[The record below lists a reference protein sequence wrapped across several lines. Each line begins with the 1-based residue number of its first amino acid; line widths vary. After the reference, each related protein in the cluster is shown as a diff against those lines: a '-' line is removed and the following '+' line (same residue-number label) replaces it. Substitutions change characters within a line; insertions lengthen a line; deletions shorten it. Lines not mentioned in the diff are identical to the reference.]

1 MDAEAK
7 KSDPGYQPHGA
18 TSSRS
23 NGNARISGR
32 DFARRAKAAIAQL
45 PMNLNEHVK
54 RNPYATLG
62 VAVALGAGAGLLLG
76 HRILRTVLTSV
87 ASYAAIEIGRE
98 LGRAYLRARSSPAN
112 GGRHVSTPSA

>member
-1 MDAEAK
+1 MDAEAQ
-7 KSDPGYQPHGA
+7 KSDPGTQPHGP

-23 NGNARISGR
+23 NGAARFSGR
-32 DFARRAKAAIAQL
+32 DFARRAKAAVTRL
-45 PMNLNEHVK
+45 PMNLDEQIK
-54 RNPYATLG
+54 QNPYATLG

-98 LGRAYLRARSSPAN
+98 LGRAYLRERASVAA
-112 GGRHVSTPSA
+112 GGRHVSTPLA

>member
-1 MDAEAK
+1 M
-7 KSDPGYQPHGA
+7 HGP
-18 TSSRS
+18 TSRS
-23 NGNARISGR
+23 NGNARIGGL
-32 DFARRAKAAIAQL
+32 DFARRAKAAVTQL
-45 PMNLNEHVK
+45 PMNLNENIQ

-98 LGRAYLRARSSPAN
+98 LGRAYLRERASSIAD
-112 GGRHVSTPSA
+112 GGRHVSAPAA